1 MTIRAK
7 LSFLTVLVLLSVFTI
22 GSAFLITIQRL
33 DEIGR
38 EQKSLLNLSLSLN
51 YYATVVN
58 SLDSNQID
66 GVYARFEEARDKL
79 GEAFGQVEKIRRITS
94 TDDSLKKSV
103 QTILNLRASVEET
116 EQEIERTFGIVR
128 EDVKT
133 YFYETQS
140 TQILLFYTNDY
151 ARNKYDF
158 TQVYTHLDNFFT
170 AVLGTNGTM
179 ESINRTV
186 EEQGEL
192 IDRRIQKQTE
202 TAVLIFIIAT
212 VLLLIVIFF
221 YTGIIAGSI
230 HRRVLFVDRS
240 LRPLGEGDLTEMI
253 VDGKKDEISAISRSI
268 NGIMINLSGLIRHT
282 KDQVNQLRLSGSEL
296 SSFMEQAS
304 ASLTKI
310 NDSVTRSGN
319 HLNEQT
325 EAVGKT
331 SRSGELLREN
341 SRLLEQAFQRQTGV
355 IEESSSAVEELIANI
370 TTLTGTADKVGAAAD
385 DLLLFSETGKGKMDN
400 VAESVVNINE
410 SSENLI
416 NASSLITNIAARTNL
431 LAMNASIEAAH
442 AGEAGRG
449 FAVVAGEIR
458 SLANRSSEQAE
469 RVTRDLK
476 NTRDAL
482 VRISDLTGDT
492 QQVFHSMIEKF
503 RNVQNLIVGLK
514 SAIGEQNSGNSE
526 LLAGI
531 GELRTIGADVKEAV
545 ERSAEASG
553 LITEAIELLE
563 ETNSLVITNNV
574 EIIRDTEDMGRS
586 VGTIND
592 MAGRN
597 LVLINALE
605 KETARFRITEDRDR
619 ADIPV

>member
-79 GEAFGQVEKIRRITS
+79 GEAFLQVEKIRRITS

-103 QTILNLRASVEET
+103 QTILNLRTSVEET

-151 ARNKYDF
+151 TRNKYDF
-158 TQVYTHLDNFFT
+158 TQVYTHLDDFFT

-268 NGIMINLSGLIRHT
+268 NGIMINLSG
-282 KDQVNQLRLSGSEL
+282 
-296 SSFMEQAS
+296 
-304 ASLTKI
+304 
-310 NDSVTRSGN
+310 
-319 HLNEQT
+319 
-325 EAVGKT
+325 
-331 SRSGELLREN
+331 
-341 SRLLEQAFQRQTGV
+341 
-355 IEESSSAVEELIANI
+355 
-370 TTLTGTADKVGAAAD
+370 
-385 DLLLFSETGKGKMDN
+385 
-400 VAESVVNINE
+400 
-410 SSENLI
+410 
-416 NASSLITNIAARTNL
+416 
-431 LAMNASIEAAH
+431 
-442 AGEAGRG
+442 
-449 FAVVAGEIR
+449 
-458 SLANRSSEQAE
+458 
-469 RVTRDLK
+469 
-476 NTRDAL
+476 
-482 VRISDLTGDT
+482 
-492 QQVFHSMIEKF
+492 
-503 RNVQNLIVGLK
+503 
-514 SAIGEQNSGNSE
+514 
-526 LLAGI
+526 
-531 GELRTIGADVKEAV
+531 
-545 ERSAEASG
+545 
-553 LITEAIELLE
+553 
-563 ETNSLVITNNV
+563 
-574 EIIRDTEDMGRS
+574 
-586 VGTIND
+586 
-592 MAGRN
+592 
-597 LVLINALE
+597 
-605 KETARFRITEDRDR
+605 
-619 ADIPV
+619 